1 MKRFCIL
8 AHLETKRM
16 MRYAPFVFLVTLV
29 ICLCLAL
36 ALVTMVRA
44 DNSGADQKKISVGIV
59 GDFEN
64 SYLGFGISALK
75 SFDSSRF
82 SLDIVEYSEDEAREA
97 LFDRE
102 ISGYVVIPEGFV
114 DDALYG
120 NIGKLSFVTTDANT
134 DIINMFKQEILE
146 LISCILVE
154 SQNGV
159 YGMQSAMLDYGT
171 SYGEVMDMTD
181 EMSIEYVALILSR
194 SNALEVEVIGVSE
207 SLTFGGY
214 MLSGLSVLLMLLSG
228 IVCCPLFVRSDYALP
243 KLMKANGYGYGM
255 QILGEYISFFVL
267 MTVNTLALLLLL
279 MAGAGRA
286 SGIIPE
292 LAKAEWMDI
301 FAILVKFIP
310 AIALISALQY
320 LLYGLSDSVVSG
332 VLMQFVSAVLL
343 GYVSGC
349 FYPINFFPRA
359 IRLVSDVLP
368 SGLARGYLSS
378 LLSESASL
386 WQALTILIY
395 TVGLLALAALVR
407 HYRIRKA

>member
-292 LAKAEWMDI
+292 LAKAEWVDI

-378 LLSESASL
+378 LILESASL